1 MPHVDRARLGVTLGG
16 MATQQEK
23 ELRVRPHAAWYGVT
37 AVLWG
42 VGLVLFTFAVVAIA
56 HVVNG
61 GVDRAANHAEVTVP
75 RDGLTVYTTDP
86 NSVADCVL
94 NNGSGQRVALD
105 TLGFTMEISF
115 NGPTYHAVGVTPRS
129 MPAGSYR
136 LDCRDVAPGATFGY
150 GPRVDVKTMATRAIW
165 GILLPLALGL
175 IGLVVLIV
183 VIVKRHS
190 SKARIRAMQAY
201 AVAGHAQTW
210 SPPYVPHG
218 PGGTAT
224 DDRPPGP
231 PGSPPPPPPPRRS

>member
-1 MPHVDRARLGVTLGG
+1 
-16 MATQQEK
+16 MATQQER

-42 VGLVLFTFAVVAIA
+42 VGLVLFAFAVVAIA

-86 NSVADCVL
+86 NSVADCIL
-94 NNGSGQRVALD
+94 NNGSGQPVALD
-105 TLGFTMEISF
+105 TLGFTMEISV
-115 NGPTYHAVGVTPRS
+115 NGPTYYAVGVTPHS
-129 MPAGSYR
+129 LAAGSYR
-136 LDCRDVAPGATFGY
+136 LDCRDVTPGTTFGY

-190 SKARIRAMQAY
+190 SRARIRAKEAF
-201 AVAGHAQTW
+201 AVAGHAQAW
-210 SPPYVPHG
+210 SPPFVPHG
-218 PGGTAT
+218 PGRA
-224 DDRPPGP
+224 DVPGP
-231 PGSPPPPPPPRRS
+231 SDRRGDAATNDPPAPGSPPPPPPPRRS